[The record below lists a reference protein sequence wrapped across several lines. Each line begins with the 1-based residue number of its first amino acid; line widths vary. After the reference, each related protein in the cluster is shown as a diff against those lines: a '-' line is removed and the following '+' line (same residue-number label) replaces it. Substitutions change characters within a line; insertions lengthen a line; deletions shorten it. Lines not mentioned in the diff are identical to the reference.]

1 MKSWLTCDYAEDE
14 EYTREECHSVTVDE
28 VIPDKPNF
36 KDEIVQNSKSCD
48 DESGT
53 GNLKY
58 AKNPGVTFFNL

>member
-1 MKSWLTCDYAEDE
+1 
-14 EYTREECHSVTVDE
+14 VTVDE

-48 DESGT
+48 DETGT
-53 GNLKY
+53 CNLKY